1 MWNQHHLFEWNFIKD
16 NYFLLFSFFSSIQN
30 IILSPQPVMNMSTG
44 LGKLLTSSTTP
55 TVIQQGGIQYTLQPA
70 PASVTSAAAQV
81 TAAGLSATQVNG
93 AAGQLTSIGAKTVT
107 QKSKAQPQLLPKPA
121 SNSSLI
127 STGNDISS
135 DTSNDISNDTP

>member
-1 MWNQHHLFEWNFIKD
+1 
-16 NYFLLFSFFSSIQN
+16 
-30 IILSPQPVMNMSTG
+30 MNMAT
-44 LGKLLTSSTTP
+44 GKLQLTSSTP

-127 STGNDISS
+127 STGNAISN
-135 DTSNDISNDTP
+135 DTSNDT